1 MLAAHGTPLV
11 AQRPP
16 AAGDRAPVR
25 LLVTDSASWEADES
39 LDLGALPG
47 RSRARAA
54 EARLVAQQVADL
66 VAAGEF
72 AARDIAVLLRA
83 ATDMATYE
91 RALQDRGIATLA
103 SGGRGFW
110 MRQQIQDLT
119 SYLAALV
126 NPRDEAAL
134 LGVLASPLVGI
145 SSDALALLAQAATA
159 AGATVF
165 DQLADPPPL
174 PERDAAAI
182 AEFAAAFAAERELA
196 PRLGLGE
203 LLERIVERT
212 ALRRARSD
220 AARRPTPARE
230 RPQADP
236 ARRRVRGT
244 PRPRRSRAS
253 SSAPTPSSSPRRRAS
268 PTLRSISPASTPCG

>member
-1 MLAAHGTPLV
+1 M
-11 AQRPP
+11 
-16 AAGDRAPVR
+16 R

-47 RSRARAA
+47 RSRTRAA
-54 EARLVAQQVADL
+54 EARLVAQQVCDL
-66 VAAGEF
+66 IAAGEF

-91 RALQDRGIATLA
+91 RALQDAGIATLA

-159 AGATVF
+159 ARATVF
-165 DQLADPPPL
+165 DQLAD
-174 PERDAAAI
+174 AAA
-182 AEFAAAFAAERELA
+182 AA
-196 PRLGLGE
+196 
-203 LLERIVERT
+203 
-212 ALRRARSD
+212 RAR
-220 AARRPTPARE
+220 RRGG
-230 RPQADP
+230 
-236 ARRRVRGT
+236 RRVRG
-244 PRPRRSRAS
+244 RV
-253 SSAPTPSSSPRRRAS
+253 RRRA
-268 PTLRSISPASTPCG
+268 